1 MPLLSN
7 QTRNFMIDG
16 NKYSV
21 DKSIL
26 FNDNCEIEYNQN
38 QTDLLYTQLKRT
50 IQILDKYCP
59 KDYWILG
66 GTLLGRERFGT
77 LLPWDDDFDI
87 GITMKAYD
95 ALAHNMKPIQKIFD
109 CELIETIIGLKVCYD
124 DVCFGDLF
132 VCDYINKVNKE
143 KMVYSGPII
152 EGMSTF
158 HTYKYIF
165 NQICFSY
172 NDIFPLIRKP
182 LGDIFVNCP
191 RKYKKI
197 LHNNY
202 KKGVIQTIIPPIIN
216 DTHKHI
222 PKSLWSSVYTIV
234 AIYHKNNPE
243 FAKFLYVSI
252 GKIMNFNMSN
262 FINSKSYTNTDIDF
276 WELFNEQLQTQDLPV
291 ALVTFLVNL
300 NKIE

>member
-7 QTRNFMIDG
+7 ENRNFVIDG
-16 NKYSV
+16 KQYYV
-21 DKSIL
+21 KKTIL

-38 QTDLLYTQLKRT
+38 QADLLYTRLKRT

-59 KDYWILG
+59 DDYWILG
-66 GTLLGRERFGT
+66 GTLLGRERFGI

-95 ALAHNMKPIQKIFD
+95 SLAHNMKSIQKIFD
-109 CELIETIIGLKVCYD
+109 CELIETSIGYKVCYD

-132 VCDYINKVNKE
+132 VCDYINKE
-143 KMVYSGPII
+143 KMVYSGPVF
-152 EGMSTF
+152 EGVSTF
-158 HTYKYIF
+158 HTYKYLF

-172 NDIFPLIRKP
+172 NDIFPLVRKP
-182 LGDIFVNCP
+182 LGDIFANCP
-191 RKYKKI
+191 RKSKKI

-216 DTHKHI
+216 DTHI
-222 PKSLWSSVYTIV
+222 YLPKSLWSSLYTV
-234 AIYHKNNPE
+234 AAIYHKNNPE
-243 FAKFLYVSI
+243 LFKFFYVVV
-252 GKIMNFNMSN
+252 GKLMSFNMSN
-262 FINSKSYTNTDIDF
+262 FINPKSYTITDIDF
-276 WELFNEQLQTQDLPV
+276 LELFSEQMQTQDLPV
-291 ALVTFLVNL
+291 ALLTFLVNL